1 MPRVDRWAEAGRPAA
16 DMGGEFV
23 QIGLAEDDGPGG
35 AQAGHGDRVGL
46 CRSRVGKQGAR
57 HCGGQAAHVD
67 IVLDHKGDAVERP
80 PEGTLSRFR
89 VAALRFLKRRS
100 GDAQHGVEG
109 AVMEADSLKGVPDER
124 RRGQFPRAQRG
135 CGLCD
140 GDGIQR
146 IEHGRT
152 CLVGVPAPRGRCRGA
167 WVTFEVPRTCPRRCA
182 GRFPAP
188 ILTER

>member
-1 MPRVDRWAEAGRPAA
+1 MGR
-16 DMGGEFV
+16 G
-23 QIGLAEDDGPGG
+23 QIPPSGPPFAEDVYKR
-35 AQAGHGDRVGL
+35 QRHG
-46 CRSRVGKQGAR
+46 
-57 HCGGQAAHVD
+57 GGQAAYVD

-89 VAALRFLKRRS
+89 VAALRFLKRRR

-146 IEHGRT
+146 ID
-152 CLVGVPAPRGRCRGA
+152 CLLYTSRC
-167 WVTFEVPRTCPRRCA
+167 V
-182 GRFPAP
+182 
-188 ILTER
+188 

>member
-1 MPRVDRWAEAGRPAA
+1 M
-16 DMGGEFV
+16 
-23 QIGLAEDDGPGG
+23 
-35 AQAGHGDRVGL
+35 
-46 CRSRVGKQGAR
+46 
-57 HCGGQAAHVD
+57 
-67 IVLDHKGDAVERP
+67 ERP

-100 GDAQHGVEG
+100 GDVQHGVEG

-188 ILTER
+188 ISTGR